1 MSKKRN
7 WLDRISGWIL
17 DALPSEKDNK
27 QKTGKTTTSNLERAK
42 RKAKSQRASESG
54 KKSNTTAIPRSQVT
68 KQAWIKF
75 EEEWAK
81 LGFARDQFVSDE
93 EVSTLIQALEKEFKD
108 DLTEALY
115 QLSINREAIQ
125 SLRDILNRGKV
136 AVGDNLTAIRS
147 YAYIGILASNTKR
160 STNEID
166 DSKIS
171 SSTDHQESKS
181 EGTPENRV
189 TPEKK
194 SKSQTESEEERREIL
209 LQTDL
214 RDLTI
219 QRKTLNSLLR
229 AGFDTIGDLGNIDK
243 EGF

>member
-68 KQAWIKF
+68 KQAWTKF

-147 YAYIGILASNTKR
+147 YATGW
-160 STNEID
+160 
-166 DSKIS
+166 
-171 SSTDHQESKS
+171 QPP
-181 EGTPENRV
+181 GV
-189 TPEKK
+189 M
-194 SKSQTESEEERREIL
+194 
-209 LQTDL
+209 
-214 RDLTI
+214 
-219 QRKTLNSLLR
+219 LR
-229 AGFDTIGDLGNIDK
+229 ADGHQALCYGPTATRPYATGRHPPGLMLRADSHQALCYGPPATRPYATGRQPPGLMLRADSHQALC
-243 EGF
+243 

>member
-1 MSKKRN
+1 MPYQAR
-7 WLDRISGWIL
+7 
-17 DALPSEKDNK
+17 
-27 QKTGKTTTSNLERAK
+27 KTTNKNEQDDYSNLERAK

-68 KQAWIKF
+68 KQAWTKF

-81 LGFARDQFVSDE
+81 LVFARDQFVSDE

-194 SKSQTESEEERREIL
+194 SKSQTESEEERRM
-209 LQTDL
+209 
-214 RDLTI
+214 LTSGLTRFNDSEKDI
-219 QRKTLNSLLR
+219 KFFATGRYHR
-229 AGFDTIGDLGNIDK
+229 
-243 EGF
+243 